1 MVLLEAAA
9 QGLPI
14 VCTDVGGDREV
25 VRPELGGVLTDVDV
39 TAIAEGMLRVM
50 AMTPAERA
58 AIGDAL
64 RDHVHTDYDMA
75 VVVDRWRAIYADLA
89 GPGRHPG

>member
-1 MVLLEAAA
+1 M
-9 QGLPI
+9 
-14 VCTDVGGDREV
+14 
-25 VRPELGGVLTDVDV
+25 LTDVDV

-50 AMTPAERA
+50 AMTPGERA

-64 RDHVHTDYDMA
+64 RDHVHKDYDIA

-89 GPGRHPG
+89 GRGRHPG

>member
-25 VRPELGGVLTDVDV
+25 VRPELGGVLVDVDP
-39 TAIAEGMLRVM
+39 TAIADGMLRVM
-50 AMTPAERA
+50 ALTPEARA
-58 AIGDAL
+58 SVGRNLGEHVRSGYDLSVVIDRWKAVYASAIG
-64 RDHVHTDYDMA
+64 
-75 VVVDRWRAIYADLA
+75 
-89 GPGRHPG
+89 